1 MTRKILKA
9 NGKVVYRLTVWP
21 LSPDKMADKTMAR
34 EREKYNESVERLHG
48 DSLKYKDFSNNPELE
63 SLGTPLF
70 EPYKDDKGSQI
81 PVPRNDNDK
90 TDPNTYEQYVD
101 AKVVLLKGDVMMN
114 AKVRGLKRQANGTLL
129 GKAHTNPILNT
140 GTYKVEFADGQLTEL
155 TANIIAEKA
164 FAQCDSEGNQYLL
177 LAAIV
182 NHRNDSSAVEKKD
195 MYIKRGYNLQLRRT
209 TKGWILCVEWNDRS
223 TP

>member
-70 EPYKDDKGSQI
+70 EPYEDDEWGQI
-81 PVPRNDNDK
+81 PAPRDDNDEA
-90 TDPNTYEQYVD
+90 DPDTYDQYVG
-101 AKVVLLKGDVMMN
+101 AEVVLPIGDAMMN
-114 AKVRGLKRQANGTLL
+114 AKVRG
-129 GKAHTNPILNT
+129 P
-140 GTYKVEFADGQLTEL
+140 
-155 TANIIAEKA
+155 
-164 FAQCDSEGNQYLL
+164 
-177 LAAIV
+177 
-182 NHRNDSSAVEKKD
+182 
-195 MYIKRGYNLQLRRT
+195 
-209 TKGWILCVEWNDRS
+209 
-223 TP
+223 